1 MVLACNDFKSD
12 MTNGIFMDEDP
23 PQAVIL
29 KQVDNSKDITLGTL
43 SHILGPLVGF
53 IVPVLIYATYKG
65 DDEILKLHLQE
76 ATNASLTFLIAAI
89 VHSVLMALIIGC
101 LTFPVHWLMYLI
113 WAINANSALNAGQEY
128 RYPFT
133 IRFIS

>member
-1 MVLACNDFKSD
+1 M
-12 MTNGIFMDEDP
+12 FMDEEP
-23 PQAVIL
+23 PKVVIV
-29 KQVDNSKDITLGTL
+29 KQVDNSNHKTLATL

-53 IVPVLIYATYKG
+53 LAPVLIYATYNG
-65 DDEILKLHLQE
+65 DDDFIKLHLQE
-76 ATNASLTFLIAAI
+76 ATNASLTFMIAAI
-89 VHSVLMALIIGC
+89 VHSFLMALLIGC

-113 WAINANSALNAGQEY
+113 WALNANSALNAGQEY

>member
-1 MVLACNDFKSD
+1 M
-12 MTNGIFMDEDP
+12 FMDEEP
-23 PQAVIL
+23 PKVVIV
-29 KQVDNSKDITLGTL
+29 KQVDNSNHKTLATL

-53 IVPVLIYATYKG
+53 LAPVLIYATYNG
-65 DDEILKLHLQE
+65 DDDFIKLHLQ
-76 ATNASLTFLIAAI
+76 AVSYASLTFLIAAI
-89 VHSVLMALIIGC
+89 VHSFLMALLIGC

-113 WAINANSALNAGQEY
+113 WALNANSALNAGQEY